1 MTDDIVDRL
10 RKWPHDVT
18 GVPASDLMD
27 EAAAVIKRL
36 RALADRRGTLAVDR
50 RREIER
56 LRSRA
61 VESRETVQC
70 PYVVGRT
77 TQYCSLTPFTLTD
90 EEREAIKQAIHIVD
104 WQQAYF
110 SHAGLGQP
118 LPSATLRSLLERT
131 K

>member
-1 MTDDIVDRL
+1 VHISQI
-10 RKWPHDVT
+10 
-18 GVPASDLMD
+18 A
-27 EAAAVIKRL
+27 EL
-36 RALADRRGTLAVDR
+36 RAELLQARM
-50 RREIER
+50 
-56 LRSRA
+56 
-61 VESRETVQC
+61 Q
-70 PYVVGRT
+70 P
-77 TQYCSLTPFTLTD
+77 TLTD

>member
-1 MTDDIVDRL
+1 MHDEEMLKQLDAKWDAL
-10 RKWPHDVT
+10 RQVSPQQNLT
-18 GVPASDLMD
+18 P
-27 EAAAVIKRL
+27 
-36 RALADRRGTLAVDR
+36 
-50 RREIER
+50 
-56 LRSRA
+56 
-61 VESRETVQC
+61 C

-77 TQYCSLTPFTLTD
+77 TQYCSLTPLTLTD

>member
-1 MTDDIVDRL
+1 
-10 RKWPHDVT
+10 
-18 GVPASDLMD
+18 
-27 EAAAVIKRL
+27 
-36 RALADRRGTLAVDR
+36 
-50 RREIER
+50 
-56 LRSRA
+56 
-61 VESRETVQC
+61 VQC